1 MLNDI
6 LGALGSKLDLGNLDL
21 AGLAQQLGGQGLI
34 GDVLG
39 QLQQGGLAEVVQ
51 SWVSNGAN
59 LPVSLEQ
66 LQSALGPDMVNQL
79 AGSLGID
86 PAQLGDVLPGVVDQL
101 SQGGQLP
108 QAIAEAAP
116 NLLGQDGLGKLLGG
130 LFR

>member
-21 AGLAQQLGGQGLI
+21 ADLAEQLGGQGLI

-66 LQSALGPDMVNQL
+66 LQSALGPDTVNQL

-116 NLLGQDGLGKLLGG
+116 NLFGQDGIGKLLGG

>member
-59 LPVSLEQ
+59 LPISLEQ
-66 LQSALGPDMVNQL
+66 LQSALGPDTVNQL

-116 NLLGQDGLGKLLGG
+116 NLLGQDGLGKLPGG